1 MECEAFLDVSVFGV
15 YTETDRY
22 QNDQNAPFSYICVF
36 ISVFEKL
43 CFDSEAMWTQGKSVE
58 VLLRFHMKMTP
69 QNLWLLVILLKI
81 IPQNLFSIRKKVPQQ
96 MAHPV
101 LAYMVLPPWVQMKQP
116 LFVYLYLYL
125 FHISYH
131 LRRVA
136 LRQKPFFKGPS
147 DKNLIT
153 IYN

>member
-1 MECEAFLDVSVFGV
+1 MTLETIKRLEFLPKMIV
-15 YTETDRY
+15 Y
-22 QNDQNAPFSYICVF
+22 F
-36 ISVFEKL
+36 IS
-43 CFDSEAMWTQGKSVE
+43 
-58 VLLRFHMKMTP
+58 
-69 QNLWLLVILLKI
+69 IYI
-81 IPQNLFSIRKKVPQQ
+81 YIYI
-96 MAHPV
+96 
-101 LAYMVLPPWVQMKQP
+101 
-116 LFVYLYLYL
+116 

>member
-1 MECEAFLDVSVFGV
+1 MIVTYVPKNGGV
-15 YTETDRY
+15 VVVVVVIVVVVD
-22 QNDQNAPFSYICVF
+22 FV
-36 ISVFEKL
+36 V
-43 CFDSEAMWTQGKSVE
+43 G
-58 VLLRFHMKMTP
+58 
-69 QNLWLLVILLKI
+69 WLLAFAL
-81 IPQNLFSIRKKVPQQ
+81 PRIRGW
-96 MAHPV
+96 
-101 LAYMVLPPWVQMKQP
+101 YI
-116 LFVYLYLYL
+116 FFI